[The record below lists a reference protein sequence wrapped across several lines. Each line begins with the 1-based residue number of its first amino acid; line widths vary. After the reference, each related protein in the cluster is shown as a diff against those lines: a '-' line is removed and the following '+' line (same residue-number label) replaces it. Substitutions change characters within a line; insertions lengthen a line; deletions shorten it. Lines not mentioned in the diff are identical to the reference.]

1 MKSWLS
7 RLFAG
12 AMVALAL
19 TSSAGATQKTIAQ
32 LTAEITSLFADNTSG
47 AITPAKLRQVAQDT
61 VDSYFNSLANV
72 TGNTVL
78 AGQAGGASGA
88 ATFRALV
95 GADLPVPS
103 LTTLGGI
110 KASSAVSNQFMT
122 SVSVAGAPVTAQP
135 AFSNISGLLS
145 TTQSSGSLDALT
157 TCGTWGNVLFRGT
170 AGWVCLAPG
179 GAGTFLKSNGSGA
192 DVAWATPAGSGTVTS
207 VGCGTGLTCAPSPI
221 VGAGTVTLATPVTV
235 ANGGI
240 GVGTLTANG
249 VVLGNGTSALT
260 VATIGTGG
268 RLLIDQG
275 AGTPPAFVAA
285 SQDCTVSASGVHT
298 CTKTNNVAF
307 GTAATLNVGTG
318 ASQIVQL
325 NGSSQL
331 PAVDGS
337 LLTNLASGGVSS
349 AGGRCTL
356 TTATP
361 ILTSTVTGATSI
373 FYSPY
378 ISQFVPIYNG
388 TTMSMVDV
396 AGELTNILA
405 NSATGNAGPAA
416 AANNSN
422 YDLFVWSNSG
432 TPTFTRGPLWT
443 SDTARGSGAGTT
455 EIVRVKGV
463 WLNANAITN
472 GPAAQRGTYVCT
484 VRSNGTATVDYQ
496 FGANAVNGTAG
507 IIGVWNLFNRVNISM
522 FVQDNTNTWSNAST
536 TIVAANAS
544 NTMRVSFISGLA
556 EDGISAVYKSLATA
570 GTVGRGAMIGI
581 GLNSTSAIATGSTSD
596 ISLVAVINTN
606 VPLTA
611 TYQNNGALGFN
622 FLQAL
627 ESSPAATGVTF
638 IGDNGAPTTTQTGL
652 TFNFRG

>member
-12 AMVALAL
+12 ALVALAL
-19 TSSAGATQKTIAQ
+19 TSSAGATQKTVAQ

-47 AITPAKLRQVAQDT
+47 AITPAKLRQVTQDI
-61 VDSYFNSLANV
+61 VDSYFSSLANV

-78 AGQAGGASGA
+78 AGQAGGATGA
-88 ATFRALV
+88 AAFRALV

-122 SVSVAGAPVTAQP
+122 SVSVLGAPVTAQP

-179 GAGTFLKSNGSGA
+179 ASGTFLKANGSGA
-192 DVAWATPAGSGTVTS
+192 DVSWATPAGSGTVTS

-268 RLLIDQG
+268 RLLIDKG
-275 AGTPPAFVAA
+275 AGTPPAFTAA
-285 SQDCTVSASGVHT
+285 SQDCTVASTGVFT

-307 GTAATLNVGTG
+307 GTAATLNVGVG

-337 LLTNLASGGVSS
+337 LLTNIGGGVSE

-361 ILTSTVTGATSI
+361 VLTSTVTGATSI
-373 FYSPY
+373 IYSPY

-388 TTMSMVDV
+388 TSVSMVDV

-422 YDLFVWSNSG
+422 YDLFVWSNAG

-443 SDTARGSGAGTT
+443 SDTARGAGAGTT
-455 EIVRVKGV
+455 ELVRVKGV

-496 FGANAVNGTAG
+496 FGALAANGTAG
-507 IIGVWNLFNRVNISM
+507 IIGVWNVYNRVNISM
-522 FVQDNTNTWSNAST
+522 FVQDSTDTWAYNSAT
-536 TIVAANAS
+536 WRAANAS
-544 NTMRVSFISGLA
+544 TTMRVSFISGLA
-556 EDGISAVYKSLATA
+556 EDSISAKYDALAINTTLGRRAFSGVGYDATNAPAAGSTIGRYISPTA
-570 GTVGRGAMIGI
+570 SADGQVT
-581 GLNSTSAIATGSTSD
+581 STFVKPTDLGWHFCSAIESTD
-596 ISLVAVINTN
+596 
-606 VPLTA
+606 
-611 TYQNNGALGFN
+611 ALGSN
-622 FLQAL
+622 
-627 ESSPAATGVTF
+627 TYM
-638 IGDNGAPTTTQTGL
+638 GDNATPTTAQSGL
-652 TFNFRG
+652 VFNFRG

>member
-12 AMVALAL
+12 ALVALAL
-19 TSSAGATQKTIAQ
+19 TSSAGATQKTVAQ

-47 AITPAKLRQVAQDT
+47 AITPAKLRQVTQDI
-61 VDSYFNSLANV
+61 VDSYFSSLANV

-78 AGQAGGASGA
+78 AGQAGGATGA
-88 ATFRALV
+88 AAFRALV

-122 SVSVAGAPVTAQP
+122 SVSVLGAPVTAQP

-179 GAGTFLKSNGSGA
+179 ASGTFLKANGSGA
-192 DVAWATPAGSGTVTS
+192 DVSWATPAGSGTVTS

-221 VGAGTVTLATPVTV
+221 VGAGTVSLTTPITV

-249 VVLGNGTSALT
+249 VVIGNGTSALT
-260 VATIGTGG
+260 VATIGTAG
-268 RLLIDQG
+268 RMLIDQG

-285 SQDCTVSASGVHT
+285 SQDCTISASGVHT

-307 GTAATLNVGTG
+307 GTAATLNVGVG

-337 LLTNLASGGVSS
+337 LLTNLSTGGVSS

-361 ILTSTVTGATSI
+361 VLTSTVTGATSI
-373 FYSPY
+373 IYSPY

-388 TTMSMVDV
+388 TSVSMVDV

-443 SDTARGSGAGTT
+443 SDTARGAGAGTT
-455 EIVRVKGV
+455 ELVRVKGV

-496 FGANAVNGTAG
+496 FGGLAAGGTAG
-507 IIGVWNLFNRVNISM
+507 IIGVWNVYNRVNVSM
-522 FVQDNTNTWSNAST
+522 FVQDSTDSWAYTSATIRPSNNSAT
-536 TIVAANAS
+536 H
-544 NTMRVSFISGLA
+544 RVSFIQGLA
-556 EDGISAVYKSLATA
+556 EDGISVRGISYSSSSTAAGSAVM
-570 GTVGRGAMIGI
+570 V
-581 GLNSTSAIATGSTSD
+581 SAIGYDSTTAMAAGASAGRHVND
-596 ISLVAVINTN
+596 LASTIQGMVAQLEL
-606 VPLTA
+606 PS
-611 TYQNNGALGFN
+611 ALGFHYVQ
-622 FLQAL
+622 LL
-627 ESSPAATGVTF
+627 ESGATSASF
-638 IGDNGAPTTTQTGL
+638 YGDNGAPTLLQNGL
-652 TFNFRG
+652 YSSFRN